1 MNQTQFIDANEQN
14 VVEFG
19 DSPGRRLRVQRQSR
33 GLTIERIGAQL
44 HLKPEIIDALEQDRF
59 EDLPDGVF
67 VMGYLRNYARL
78 LGLDPIPLIA
88 SYRSQAGAPQAIAP
102 NRALSPADGES
113 GGARVLVRLVSF
125 ALLIAVIAMIALW
138 WHDRSAMSPEL
149 ASDPIQDSSVG
160 TAFEPVD
167 SLSFQEEADPLDSR
181 SAGIQE
187 QTPDG
192 APWPD
197 SSERE
202 TALRSPMSL
211 PDIAP
216 EPPIGESASALSS
229 PPILSTSSESAP
241 AASAEPVS
249 VVAVDRAA
257 EQGSAGLAAATP
269 AESRTEA
276 EADGLSVGP
285 DPARG
290 IALEFTGPSWVQ
302 VSDAAGTVLLIG
314 EMKAGERREV
324 SGQTPLR
331 FTIGRAANTRMTVD
345 GAPFD
350 LEERSKGGVARFSF
364 DPESSR

>member
-14 VVEFG
+14 VVDFG

-102 NRALSPADGES
+102 NRALSSAEGES
-113 GGARVLVRLVSF
+113 GGTRVLVRLVSF
-125 ALLIAVIAMIALW
+125 ALLAAVVAMIALW
-138 WHDRSAMSPEL
+138 WHDRAAISPDL
-149 ASDPIQDSSVG
+149 ASDPIQDSNVG

-167 SLSFQEEADPLDSR
+167 SLSFREEADPLDSS

-192 APWPD
+192 APSPD
-197 SSERE
+197 SAERE
-202 TALRSPMSL
+202 TTLRSPMSL

-216 EPPIGESASALSS
+216 EPHIGESASALSS
-229 PPILSTSSESAP
+229 PPVLSTSSESAP
-241 AASAEPVS
+241 AAPVEAAP
-249 VVAVDRAA
+249 VVAGNRPA
-257 EQGSAGLAAATP
+257 EQGRTDPPAMTP
-269 AESRTEA
+269 AENRP
-276 EADGLSVGP
+276 EADAGGLSVVP
-285 DPARG
+285 DAAKG

-314 EMKAGERREV
+314 EMKAGERHEV

-331 FTIGRAANTRMTVD
+331 FTVGRAANTRMTVD

-350 LEERSKGGVARFSF
+350 LEGQSKGGVARFSF
-364 DPESSR
+364 DPESSQ